1 MLRNTDPSPDRS
13 WHARVLKRARKR
25 SAAARSIAAAVLVV
39 AVTAGGTALAQVPG
53 LKNTPHPWAAL
64 TVQQQQ
70 ALAPLKGDWASIDAA
85 RQKKWLDVA
94 GRFPSL
100 EPQDRERVQQRMADW
115 SRMTPQERGQA
126 RLNYQELRQ
135 TPLDERQSRWEAYQ
149 ALPESQKRELA
160 KRANNTL
167 VPQTHDAGRTRED
180 GNKTAV
186 LRTPSSQTQLK
197 AVAPTVVQTAPGA
210 TTNLV
215 SRQAAPPLHQ
225 QSGLAKMAAKPG
237 FVDPQTL
244 LPKRGPQG
252 AAVAVTAGQ
261 SDAPKQP

>member
-1 MLRNTDPSPDRS
+1 MSRCTKPSPDRS
-13 WHARVLKRARKR
+13 WCACAVMRVWPSRAM
-25 SAAARSIAAAVLVV
+25 AAALVLVGAAASS
-39 AVTAGGTALAQVPG
+39 TALAQVPG
-53 LKNTPHPWAAL
+53 LKNTPHPWAGL

-70 ALAPLKGDWASIDAA
+70 ALAPLKGDWGTIDAA

-94 GRFPSL
+94 GRFQSL
-100 EPQDRERVQQRMADW
+100 EPQDQARVQQRMADW

-135 TPLDERQSRWEAYQ
+135 TPLDERQSRWQAYQ

-160 KRANNTL
+160 KRADSAP

-186 LRTPSSQTQLK
+186 LRTPATQTQLK

-225 QSGLAKMAAKPG
+225 QSGLPKMAAKPG

-252 AAVAVTAGQ
+252 ASVAVTAVKN
-261 SDAPKQP
+261 DTPKQP

>member
-1 MLRNTDPSPDRS
+1 MRKRLTPSPDRR
-13 WHARVLKRARKR
+13 WRAR
-25 SAAARSIAAAVLVV
+25 AIAAAAVL
-39 AVTAGGTALAQVPG
+39 AMATAATSTALAQVPV
-53 LKNTPHPWAAL
+53 LKNSPHPWASL

-94 GRFPSL
+94 SRFPNL

-115 SRMTPQERGQA
+115 TRMTPQERGQA

-160 KRANNTL
+160 KRATGTP
-167 VPQTHDAGRTRED
+167 VPQTHDGKRTRED

-186 LRTPSSQTQLK
+186 LVTPSSQTQLRS
-197 AVAPTVVQTAPGA
+197 VAPTVVQTAPGA

-215 SRQAAPPLHQ
+215 SRPASPPLHQ
-225 QSGLAKMAAKPG
+225 QSGLPKLSANPG

-244 LPKRGPQG
+244 LPKRGAQG
-252 AAVAVTAGQ
+252 AAVATTIDR
-261 SDAPKQP
+261 SDTPKQP